1 MRTRGEKEYIVNRPF
16 VHEVDGV
23 LVYHTRKTH
32 IEKVNDQ
39 IEIRESLLLFDKEGN
54 ELYFSCKKEEA
65 ETYVKN
71 LTEAGYNV
79 TFGLPS
85 PYVVDED
92 RSLKFNEEKDQIGIY
107 VSTPNLVKERVKK
120 LYLEYKEM

>member
-1 MRTRGEKEYIVNRPF
+1 MKTRKEKDYIVNRPF

-39 IEIRESLLLFDKEGN
+39 IEIRESLLLFDKDGN

-71 LTEAGYNV
+71 LTEAGYKV
-79 TFGLPS
+79 VFGLPS
-85 PYVVDED
+85 PYVVGDD
-92 RSLKFNEEKDQIGIY
+92 RSLKFNEDKDQIGIY
-107 VSTPNLVKERVKK
+107 VSTPNIVKDRVKK
-120 LYLEYKEM
+120 LYLENKEM